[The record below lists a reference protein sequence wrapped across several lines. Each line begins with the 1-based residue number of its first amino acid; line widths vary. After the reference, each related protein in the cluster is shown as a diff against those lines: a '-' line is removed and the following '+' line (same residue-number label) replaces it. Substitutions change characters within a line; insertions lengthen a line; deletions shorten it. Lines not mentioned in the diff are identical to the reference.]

1 MNYWIWIA
9 VVGLG
14 LVAILFFNRQI
25 KFAFNLVRNAALGGV
40 GIWLVNMLLAPMGLA
55 VGVNVLTLFIV
66 GVLGVPGFMLL
77 YLSQWMT
84 S

>member
-1 MNYWIWIA
+1 MDYWIWIA
-9 VVGLG
+9 IAGLG
-14 LVAILFFNRQI
+14 LVAILFFNRQV
-25 KFAFNLVRNAALGGV
+25 KFAFDLIRNAVLGGV
-40 GIWLVNMLLAPMGLA
+40 GIWIANMLLAPMGLA